1 MKVITE
7 LKDVV
12 KIKRFGSNILD
23 NYSSDG
29 ILLGYNK
36 DGLCTL
42 ISMKDF
48 SYIYP
53 GKWFREWKNFKN
65 NDNIYIVTNSD
76 NLKTLIN
83 KKDGSFVYNNSW
95 YANWNSF
102 KLGHEYYEVHL
113 NNKVN
118 FLRKDNGDLLFKNF
132 VPNENIICYDYKN
145 HRIFVLDDEKV
156 CMYEA

>member
-12 KIKRFGSNILD
+12 KTKRFGSNILH

-29 ILLGYNK
+29 ILLRYNK

-53 GKWFREWKNFKN
+53 GKWFKEWKNFKN
-65 NDNIYIVTNSD
+65 DDSVYIVTNSD
-76 NLKTLIN
+76 NLKTLI
-83 KKDGSFVYNNSW
+83 KKMDHLYIIIHGMRIGILLNLVMNTTKFILII
-95 YANWNSF
+95 
-102 KLGHEYYEVHL
+102 KL
-113 NNKVN
+113 
-118 FLRKDNGDLLFKNF
+118 
-132 VPNENIICYDYKN
+132 
-145 HRIFVLDDEKV
+145 IF
-156 CMYEA
+156 